1 MFALYA
7 KNKASDLYFDYMKT
21 VDTEE
26 ELEQWIET
34 AVDLYEGIAW
44 AEIYEGE
51 DMKVR
56 EFEYDKESHLVD
68 RRTSYIYVKQGEKIE
83 KKTLFC
89 IENTSK

>member
-7 KNKASDLYFDYMKT
+7 KNKASAPYFDYKKT

-26 ELEQWIET
+26 ELDQWIET
-34 AVDLYEGIAW
+34 AVDMYEGIAW
-44 AEIYEGE
+44 AEINEGE
-51 DMKVR
+51 DMKIR
-56 EFEYDKESHLVD
+56 EFEYDKKGHSVD
-68 RRTSYIYVKQGEKIE
+68 RRTSYIYVKQGGKIE